1 MKQTFTSHC
10 DCCGLPVNP
19 QAVEDCPRCHYPVNP
34 NKEVRFLESAISDL
48 QRVAGYGGAN
58 LRVAD
63 LVKRYQSRLHT
74 LRQLSA
80 TSPAVPMVQE
90 SLAPQVPWSELS
102 RSPMDRVPIVQEPL
116 TPQVPAEAIPVTP
129 SQSPRQEPVATT
141 LMPESPRPP
150 QHVFSWKSFFADQA
164 INIVASLG
172 AFLILAGA
180 LGFTA
185 TTSSLLLSFLIVFAV
200 HAVFGIT
207 GFITYRFHTFRVV
220 ATIYTIIFALLVPL
234 VGFSAYRLLI
244 GSAIGFSVPVLVAIA
259 AVYAAIVYMLLA
271 VYQRFTPF
279 AYLGMVALVVADLAL
294 ADALKLAY
302 WWWPCMAMLLAI
314 PALLSIRRPS
324 GSNWPFKH
332 SWSVLRDPVRFVM
345 YAIVAASALDLLFTT
360 AYSLFLDAFYTPLR
374 EVRFAL
380 LTLTLLMLL
389 WASLLIWLARRT
401 RAVIALSYI
410 ALLSVLALCYALAF
424 ESIGYALALTCVALL
439 YHGLNRFARR
449 LLQPFGILS
458 LSLDQIALALVFLV
472 PFISSPLLPAQLF
485 DSAYAVSSLHLQT
498 SWRTVAELI
507 AVGFGIILTISL
519 SFSRAGLGKTPL
531 KAAWCWL
538 LLLGGFL
545 LNWEYTIVVLALHL
559 VPVWAFLG
567 LALVMVVGAVV
578 VRRLFGAA
586 WANPLDVLALF
597 SMTLTLSLS
606 LNQTRDVISIL
617 LLSFAAL
624 LYVVLLYQQRQNW
637 LFLPLAFALLALP
650 ALWDRPLAMLLIGV
664 LLPLASVAIRYLIS
678 NRWHTS
684 HADVLANLRLAN
696 MWEWPLLAAG
706 LVYGVALSV
715 HDVPTSTGAFAY
727 ALHVNVPVALEVAL
741 LSLAWYASAA
751 LARVKLWL
759 VPAAGFAIGSLL
771 IPTNSFW
778 VLIALTPGLALLGAG
793 ISRLAGRDW
802 ALPLYIT
809 ALLAAVM
816 TGYTGF
822 TQGHLVATAWALLGF
837 AALAYAIGV
846 LEDALMSMWIMPV
859 FATWSVIVA
868 AGFLGDLYRPPVVA
882 LACAVLGVSIGF
894 LNPIAAAF
902 FGATRKNSVLA
913 YALPFYATA
922 LAAAVLTGVYG
933 TLANINRPFYG
944 AVPDAMLL
952 YAVVTFAVL
961 VYERRPGWLWL
972 VAGFG
977 IWGIA
982 LVLQLTAYYM
992 LGIGIGVAALG
1003 LLVGHLLKQPAT
1015 PVFRKFTWSWPWY
1028 TTSLV
1033 AALLV
1038 GAWRSLPLVQPLTGF
1053 IGYGLLVFTALALV
1067 IMLIER
1073 VPELLLFPAGLA
1085 AWAIWLWEP
1094 ALALAPLMI
1103 AYSLLCLLVFAAQFT
1118 WSIVPPAS
1126 RRLPAATPHAVLGL
1140 GGQVIV
1146 VLVIIA
1152 QGGLSAGSGQLVH
1165 VGAGALFELA
1175 ILLFWYGYLHVRN
1188 VARLSASTSDEGLRQ
1203 RRAQAVRHWC
1213 YYGAGLLLSL
1223 VVSWELSAFGQT
1235 RFDVLMLAPASYL
1248 SVIAPFL
1255 MRDETLP
1262 ERHWAGQVVSLLGA
1276 ALLLLPA
1283 LWFSFS
1289 DSNLVPTLVLVSES
1303 LALLLLGIATRLR
1316 IFVLSSASLLV
1327 VGTLRA
1333 LFLSTPPSLA
1343 LMVLGSTLV
1352 VIATALFLVRRKLQI
1367 AWTQWE

>member
-19 QAVEDCPRCHYPVNP
+19 QAVEDCPRCHYPVSP
-34 NKEVRFLESAISDL
+34 DKEVRFLESAISDL
-48 QRVAGYGGAN
+48 QRVASYGGAN

-63 LVKRYQSRLHT
+63 LVIRYQSRLHT
-74 LRQLSA
+74 LRQLLA
-80 TSPAVPMVQE
+80 TSPAVPLVQQ
-90 SLAPQVPWSELS
+90 SLAPQVPWSDLS
-102 RSPMDRVPIVQEPL
+102 RSLMDRIPIAQEPL

-129 SQSPRQEPVATT
+129 SQSPRQEPAATT
-141 LMPESPRPP
+141 LMPESPQPP
-150 QHVFSWKSFFADQA
+150 RHVFSWKSFFADQA

-180 LGFTA
+180 LGFTT
-185 TTSSLLLSFLIVFAV
+185 TTSSLLLSFLVVFAV

-324 GSNWPFKH
+324 GSDWPFKH

-345 YAIVAASALDLLFTT
+345 YAIVAASALALLFTT
-360 AYSLFLDAFYTPLR
+360 AYSLFLDAFHTPLR

-380 LTLTLLMLL
+380 LTMTLLMLL

-401 RAVIALSYI
+401 RAVIALAYI

-439 YHGLNRFARR
+439 YHGLNRFTRR

-458 LSLDQIALALVFLV
+458 LGLDQIALALVFLV

-507 AVGFGIILTISL
+507 AVGLGIILTISV

-538 LLLGGFL
+538 LLLSGFL
-545 LNWEYTIVVLALHL
+545 LNWEYTIVVLALHI

-597 SMTLTLSLS
+597 SMTLTLTLS
-606 LNQTRDVISIL
+606 LNQTRDVVSIL

-624 LYVVLLYQQRQNW
+624 LYIVLLYQQRQNW

-684 HADVLANLRLAN
+684 HAEVLANLRLAN

-715 HDVPTSTGAFAY
+715 HDVTTSTGAFAY

-751 LARVKLWL
+751 LARVKPWL

-778 VLIALTPGLALLGAG
+778 VLI
-793 ISRLAGRDW
+793 
-802 ALPLYIT
+802 
-809 ALLAAVM
+809 
-816 TGYTGF
+816 
-822 TQGHLVATAWALLGF
+822 GF

-846 LEDALMSMWIMPV
+846 LEDALVAMWIMPV

-902 FGATRKNSVLA
+902 SGATRKNSVLA

-977 IWGIA
+977 IWGTA
-982 LVLQLTAYYM
+982 LALQLTAYYM
-992 LGIGIGVAALG
+992 LGIGIGIAVLG

-1028 TTSLV
+1028 I
-1033 AALLV
+1033 
-1038 GAWRSLPLVQPLTGF
+1038 TG
-1053 IGYGLLVFTALALV
+1053 
-1067 IMLIER
+1067 
-1073 VPELLLFPAGLA
+1073 
-1085 AWAIWLWEP
+1085 
-1094 ALALAPLMI
+1094 
-1103 AYSLLCLLVFAAQFT
+1103 
-1118 WSIVPPAS
+1118 
-1126 RRLPAATPHAVLGL
+1126 
-1140 GGQVIV
+1140 
-1146 VLVIIA
+1146 
-1152 QGGLSAGSGQLVH
+1152 
-1165 VGAGALFELA
+1165 
-1175 ILLFWYGYLHVRN
+1175 
-1188 VARLSASTSDEGLRQ
+1188 
-1203 RRAQAVRHWC
+1203 
-1213 YYGAGLLLSL
+1213 
-1223 VVSWELSAFGQT
+1223 
-1235 RFDVLMLAPASYL
+1235 
-1248 SVIAPFL
+1248 
-1255 MRDETLP
+1255 
-1262 ERHWAGQVVSLLGA
+1262 
-1276 ALLLLPA
+1276 
-1283 LWFSFS
+1283 
-1289 DSNLVPTLVLVSES
+1289 
-1303 LALLLLGIATRLR
+1303 
-1316 IFVLSSASLLV
+1316 
-1327 VGTLRA
+1327 
-1333 LFLSTPPSLA
+1333 
-1343 LMVLGSTLV
+1343 
-1352 VIATALFLVRRKLQI
+1352 
-1367 AWTQWE
+1367 